1 MMEQVDF
8 ATFVRSQTTTL
19 VRSAYLLTGDR
30 ASAEDLVQETF
41 ARLYPRWERVA
52 QATVPA
58 AYVRRCLTN
67 NFINSRRGKNSAA
80 AREILTAEYPQ
91 WPSVTDVANQVS
103 DAALVTGLLKTLPA
117 RQRAVLVMRFFH
129 DLSDEQIAADL
140 GIRLGTVRSIVSR
153 SLAAL
158 REAEAANHGRRPG
171 TAAGEVSHDR

>member
-1 MMEQVDF
+1 LIDVMEQVDF

-30 ASAEDLVQETF
+30 ASAEDLVQE
-41 ARLYPRWERVA
+41 
-52 QATVPA
+52 
-58 AYVRRCLTN
+58 
-67 NFINSRRGKNSAA
+67 
-80 AREILTAEYPQ
+80 
-91 WPSVTDVANQVS
+91 TDVANQVS